1 MGWNLSRKAGETVDV
16 SHLLTGV
23 TGTAW
28 LTRSG
33 KIRVLRLIDIVP
45 TTLTSGGMLLQLPAE
60 DRPPYR
66 LDDRWPTIPSST
78 STRAGFVLPQGPV
91 GVWSPATTDQYRLT
105 ITWGVA

>member
-1 MGWNLSRKAGETVDV
+1 MAWNLARKAGETVDL
-16 SHLLTGV
+16 SSLLTGV

-33 KIRVLRLIDIVP
+33 KVRVLRLIDIVP
-45 TTLTSGGMLLQLPAE
+45 TTLTSGGTLLQLPAG

-66 LDDRWPTIPSST
+66 LDDRWPASPSS
-78 STRAGFVLPQGPV
+78 STARAGFVLPQGPV
-91 GVWSPATTDQYRLT
+91 GVWSPAPSDQYRFT